1 MTEHGGDTWAYP
13 GIELDFSVSLHP
25 LGMPAAVR
33 AAVADHVGDYAA
45 YPDPFCRELTAAIAA
60 REGVPA
66 GHVLCGNGASDL
78 IYRLC
83 LALLPRRVAT
93 LAPTY
98 SEYARAA
105 GLVGADVVTG
115 VGAAADVT
123 FICQPNN
130 PTGTLIDVALL
141 HGLAEVCQAAGT
153 WLVVDECFLPF
164 TTGESVVA
172 LTAEY
177 PHLVVLRAFT
187 KLYAMAGLRLGYL
200 VTSDGG
206 LVEAV
211 RRAGSYWPVNAVA
224 QVAGLAALGVEGW
237 AEATPGLVAAER
249 EYLARELS
257 ALGHAVLPSDAN
269 FLLVRSDWPVAA
281 ALRERGILVRDCSNF
296 EGLDAGYWRIGVK
309 TRPENERLV
318 EVLRDKST
326 LSS

>member
-1 MTEHGGDTWAYP
+1 MSEHGGDTWGRP
-13 GIELDFSVSLHP
+13 GVELDFSVSLHP

-33 AAVADHVGDYAA
+33 AAIAEHADDYAA
-45 YPDPFCRELTAAIAA
+45 YPDPLCRDLTAAIAA

-66 GHVLCGNGASDL
+66 EHVLCGNGASDL

-93 LAPTY
+93 PAPTY
-98 SEYARAA
+98 SEYAQAA
-105 GLVGADVVTG
+105 GLVGAEVATG
-115 VGAAADVT
+115 MNGGADVT

-164 TTGESVVA
+164 TTGASLVP

-187 KLYAMAGLRLGYL
+187 KLYSMAGLRLGYL

-206 LVEAV
+206 LLEAV
-211 RRAGSYWPVNAVA
+211 RRAGSYWPVNSVA
-224 QVAGLAALGVEGW
+224 QVAGLAALEVEGW

-249 EYLARELS
+249 EYLTRELT
-257 ALGHAVLPSDAN
+257 ALGHEVLPSDAN
-269 FLLVRSDWPVAA
+269 FILIRSDWPVAE

-296 EGLDAGYWRIGVK
+296 EGLDGSYWRIGVK
-309 TRPENERLV
+309 TRAENERLV
-318 EVLRDKST
+318 EVLREKST
-326 LSS
+326 L